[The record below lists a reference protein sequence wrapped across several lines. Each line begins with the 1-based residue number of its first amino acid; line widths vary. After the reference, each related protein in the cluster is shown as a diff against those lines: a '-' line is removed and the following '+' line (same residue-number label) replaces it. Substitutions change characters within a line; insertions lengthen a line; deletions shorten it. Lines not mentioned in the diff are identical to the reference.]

1 MNEKAKIISIR
12 ELISLENLKIPEYQ
26 RPYKWTTKNINQL
39 IDDILNFN
47 NKESYRLGT
56 IVLQEDEEQNNI
68 LNIVDG
74 QQRTIS
80 LFLIYFALNELQK
93 KEVQDIKVQINW
105 EFENE
110 ISQYNIQN
118 NYQVIKQRIS
128 EPEFDEKTINFLFHN
143 CEVVLVTLKDL
154 TEAFQF
160 FDSQNARGKELE
172 PHDLLKAYH
181 LREMNDVDERE
192 KSIIVHDWENIKSDE
207 LSSLFC
213 NYLFRIRNW
222 SKGRQARYFT
232 KQDIDVFKGL
242 NLAKKEQYNYA
253 KLYTIANYYVDNYNL
268 QYHRQIDKNQMDY
281 PFGLDQPIIN
291 GKRFFE
297 MVCYYQERLKYLQTL
312 KENKIIELLDI
323 YDSRSRTGDIYV
335 RNLFDCALLFY
346 IDKFG
351 EIEIEKAIEKLF
363 IWAYTLRL
371 RQHSVQIASLD
382 NYVIIET
389 KLFNILRESND
400 HKEIINLQL
409 EIVKEVKATNVDK
422 LKEKFKRL
430 GYVK

>member
-128 EPEFDEKTINFLFHN
+128 EPEFDEKTINFLFHK

-297 MVCYYQERLKYLQTL
+297 MVGYYQERLKYLKTL
-312 KENKIIELLDI
+312 KENEIIKLIDT
-323 YDSRSRTGDIYV
+323 YNSRSRTGDIYV
-335 RNLFDCALLFY
+335 RNLFDCTLLFY

-351 EIEIEKAIEKLF
+351 EIEIDKAIEKLF

-389 KLFNILRESND
+389 KLFNILRESTD
-400 HKEIINLQL
+400 HKEIINMQL
-409 EIVKEVKATNVDK
+409 EFVKEVKATNVDE

>member
-105 EFENE
+105 KFENE

-128 EPEFDEKTINFLFHN
+128 EPEFDEKTINFLFHK

-181 LREMNDVDERE
+181 LREMNDVDEKE
-192 KSIIVHDWENIKSDE
+192 KSIIVHDWEDIESNK

-297 MVCYYQERLKYLQTL
+297 MVGYYQERLKYLQTL
-312 KENKIIELLDI
+312 KENEIIKLIDD

-335 RNLFDCALLFY
+335 RNIFDCALLFY

-389 KLFNILRESND
+389 KLFNILRESTD
-400 HKEIINLQL
+400 HKEIINMQL
-409 EIVKEVKATNVDK
+409 EFVKEVKATNVDE